1 MSEPTLFEADQVGDI
16 PLNNRVV
23 MAPMTRNRAD
33 ASGVPQPCVATY
45 YTQRA
50 SAGLIISEAVAV
62 CRQGAGYPLMPGIW
76 NDAQEAGWRQV
87 IDAVHRAGGRFVLQ
101 LMHTGRIGHSSLI
114 GETPVSA
121 SAITPAGEVMAADFS
136 MQPFETPL
144 ALDEA
149 GIEAVIA
156 DYKNAAERAMRAG
169 ADGVEVHGA
178 NGYLPDQFLRT
189 GTNLREDDWGGG
201 PAGRGRLLMEITRAV
216 TEKVGAARTGVRL
229 SPWNPF
235 NGMSDRN
242 PGITFRNTAEQLA
255 RFRIAYMHVNEM
267 GAPSPTPG
275 PQQLTR
281 DMARVFGGRVLINA
295 GYTAERAA
303 LALADR
309 VANVAGVVFGVPFI
323 ANPDLVRR
331 LKEGIP
337 LAEAD
342 PDTFYT
348 GGEKGYTDYPAAG

>member
-1 MSEPTLFEADQVGDI
+1 MSDVSLFEPDSVGDI
-16 PLNNRVV
+16 SLCNRVV

-33 ASGVPQPCVATY
+33 AQGVPLPCVATY

-50 SAGLIISEAVAV
+50 TAGLIISEAVAV
-62 CRQGAGYPLMPGIW
+62 CRQGSGYSLIPGIW
-76 NDAQEAGWRQV
+76 TDAQEAAWKKV
-87 IDAVHRAGGRFVLQ
+87 IAAVHQAGGKFVLQ
-101 LMHTGRIGHSSLI
+101 LMHTGRIAHSSLT

-121 SAITPAGEVMAADFS
+121 SAIVPEGTVMAADFS
-136 MQPFETPL
+136 WQPFETPV

-149 GIEAVIA
+149 GIGAVVEAFA
-156 DYKNAAERAMRAG
+156 RASARAIRAG
-169 ADGVEVHGA
+169 ADGVEIHGA

-189 GTNLREDDWGGG
+189 GSNIRSDGWGGS
-201 PAGRGRLLMEITRAV
+201 PAGRSRLLLEITRAV
-216 TEKVGAARTGVRL
+216 SEAAGAARTGVRL

-242 PGITFRNTAEQLA
+242 PGITFRDTAERLA
-255 RFRIAYMHVNEM
+255 RFRLAYLHINEA
-267 GAPSPTPG
+267 GAPNPAPG

-295 GYTAERAA
+295 GYDAERAR
-303 LALADR
+303 LALEDR

-331 LKEGIP
+331 LKEDIP
-337 LAEAD
+337 LAAAD
-342 PDTFYT
+342 PATFYG
-348 GGEKGYTDYPAAG
+348 GGEKGYTDYPAAP